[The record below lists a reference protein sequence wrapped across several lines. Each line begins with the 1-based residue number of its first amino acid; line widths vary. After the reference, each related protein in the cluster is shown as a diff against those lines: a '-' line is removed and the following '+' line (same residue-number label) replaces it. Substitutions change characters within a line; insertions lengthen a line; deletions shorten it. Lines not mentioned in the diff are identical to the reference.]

1 MHLGLDVSWT
11 RVETAWAMPGSWVD
25 RHYPDIGL
33 FEDIAPDR
41 RAQIVRGDR
50 PRRMFW
56 GTDITRMTCSWRQC
70 ITLFTEELPW
80 LTGPDLELVMGR
92 AFCDWIGWDVAA
104 R

>member
-1 MHLGLDVSWT
+1 MPKQVHLALDVSWT

-56 GTDITRMTCSWRQC
+56 GTDITRMTCAGGNASRC
-70 ITLFTEELPW
+70 SPRNYP
-80 LTGPDLELVMGR
+80 G
-92 AFCDWIGWDVAA
+92 
-104 R
+104 